1 MKEYRMKLVTSFNL
15 QEIMDTLNYIQDNA
29 SEFTLL

>member
-15 QEIMDTLNYIQDNA
+15 QEIYDTLDYIQDHA
-29 SEFTLL
+29 DEFTFI